1 MKRIALKIDVDTCR
15 GTLFGVPALIELL
28 QRHEASGTFFFSLGP
43 DTSGREARRFSPGRY
58 YDLVTRLYGLLL
70 PVPDIGVR
78 GADRMRQARDAGFEV
93 GIHAW
98 HRVRWEK
105 LVPTADNA
113 WIEAEM
119 EQASRRFAAVFGAQ
133 AQAHAAPGWRM
144 NRHALRLTQRLGF
157 CYASD
162 CRGNFPFIPV
172 VDGEL
177 VHCPQVPTT
186 LPTLDELLVSETTSA
201 AQAAER
207 ILAESAS
214 IDGDHV
220 FTLRAEL
227 EGMKYKGA
235 FEELLVGWM
244 SRGYRLVALRDL
256 LTSQN
261 IATLPRHTVVFAEVP
276 GRFGQRMTQGPAF
289 LDTCYEQRC

>member
-1 MKRIALKIDVDTCR
+1 MRHRALSSSR
-15 GTLFGVPALIELL
+15 SVPTPAVGK
-28 QRHEASGTFFFSLGP
+28 HASL
-43 DTSGREARRFSPGRY
+43 SPSRY

-70 PVPDIGVR
+70 PAPDIGVR

-98 HRVRWEK
+98 NRVRWEK

-186 LPTLDELLVSETTSA
+186 LPTLDELLVTAKRLLPPRQPSEFSPNPPASTATTYSPCA
-201 AQAAER
+201 P
-207 ILAESAS
+207 S
-214 IDGDHV
+214 
-220 FTLRAEL
+220 LRE
-227 EGMKYKGA
+227 
-235 FEELLVGWM
+235 
-244 SRGYRLVALRDL
+244 
-256 LTSQN
+256 
-261 IATLPRHTVVFAEVP
+261 
-276 GRFGQRMTQGPAF
+276 
-289 LDTCYEQRC
+289 